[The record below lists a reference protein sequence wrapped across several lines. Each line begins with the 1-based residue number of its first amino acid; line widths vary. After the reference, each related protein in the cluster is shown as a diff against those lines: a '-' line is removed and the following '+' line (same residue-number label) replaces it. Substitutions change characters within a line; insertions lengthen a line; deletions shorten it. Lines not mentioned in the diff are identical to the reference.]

1 MNSQNEHLGE
11 KLKEAEKIIEI
22 QKEMEDK
29 IVREY
34 QNNVDKIKGELR
46 EKGRKNETLNE
57 ELDGLKRK
65 MRVAEQS

>member
-34 QNNVDKIKGELR
+34 QNNVEKIKGELR
-46 EKGRKNETLNE
+46 EKGRVN
-57 ELDGLKRK
+57 
-65 MRVAEQS
+65 